1 MVMGL
6 VAGDG
11 CRDGAFGFAVD
22 DFHVLAKERIGSRAL
37 LHPVGKHLPQE
48 SRHRQPGGW
57 SLAPGPLLLADG
69 DDAFGKSTSAA
80 RVRMISLLLAPVWA
94 AKQNMG

>member
-1 MVMGL
+1 MVMASS
-6 VAGDG
+6 AGDG

-48 SRHRQPGGW
+48 SDIGTRRW
-57 SLAPGPLLLADG
+57 SAAPGPLLLADG
-69 DDAFGKSTSAA
+69 DDASAKSTSAA
-80 RVRMISLLLAPVWA
+80 RVR
-94 AKQNMG
+94 